1 MNTMKQ
7 TLGILVFIIT
17 SLAMSGCGPAP
28 PPKGVVKGVLI
39 GRLNPPYT
47 NNEPAKG
54 IQVILGTL
62 TPKRTCTVS
71 NESLAKSTNADNT
84 GAFSFSNMTAG
95 KYCLVVVDGRSG
107 VMGAV
112 LTSEKQTFTFEVHE
126 VAGIDLGKVVIYDIQ
141 LP

>member
-1 MNTMKQ
+1 
-7 TLGILVFIIT
+7 
-17 SLAMSGCGPAP
+17 
-28 PPKGVVKGVLI
+28 
-39 GRLNPPYT
+39 
-47 NNEPAKG
+47 
-54 IQVILGTL
+54 
-62 TPKRTCTVS
+62 
-71 NESLAKSTNADNT
+71 
-84 GAFSFSNMTAG
+84 MTAG